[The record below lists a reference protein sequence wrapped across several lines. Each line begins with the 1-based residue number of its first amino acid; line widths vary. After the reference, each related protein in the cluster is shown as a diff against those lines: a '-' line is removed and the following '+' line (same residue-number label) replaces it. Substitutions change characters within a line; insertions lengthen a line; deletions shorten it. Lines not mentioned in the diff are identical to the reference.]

1 MGRDLAR
8 HPDRN
13 ALAAVDQQVGD
24 ARGQHLGL
32 DFALVVVGAE
42 IDGLFVDVFEQRGRD
57 ARQTRFGVPHGRG
70 RIAVHRAEISLAI
83 HQRVAHREGLRHADQ
98 GIVDR
103 NVAMRVILAEYFA
116 GDLGALSRGA
126 IVVQPHLVHAIKN
139 APVHGLEAIANVGQR
154 SAHDHAHGV
163 IEIRPLHLVF
173 DVDGDQVLR
182 AAVAWRAAAQWD
194 LPTGRPARRWRGRV
208 LGICQM
214 DAPR

>member
-1 MGRDLAR
+1 VGRDLAR